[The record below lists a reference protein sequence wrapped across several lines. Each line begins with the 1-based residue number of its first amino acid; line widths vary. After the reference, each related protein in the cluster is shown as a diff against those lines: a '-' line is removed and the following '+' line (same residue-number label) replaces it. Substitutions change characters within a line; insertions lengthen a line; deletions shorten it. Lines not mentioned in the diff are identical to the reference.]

1 MTLFISPEHSESVQR
16 NGFSIEDPLIPLEE
30 ILGGEPPRD
39 GIPSID
45 SPIIILAAEAGWL
58 FPDSRII
65 GLDIEG
71 DILVYTLAI
80 LNWHEIVNDTVG
92 GVPVSSTFCHLC
104 GTGMAFLRDFDGAFT
119 TFGISGL
126 LYNRDLLLYDRKGKF
141 LWSQIMGQAVSGPR
155 KR

>member
-1 MTLFISPEHSESVQR
+1 MTLFISPEHSESAQR

-30 ILGGEPPRD
+30 ILGGGPPRD

-45 SPIIILAAEAGWL
+45 SPKFILAAEADWL

-71 DILVYTLAI
+71 DIRAYPLAI

-92 GVPVSSTFCHLC
+92 G
-104 GTGMAFLRDFDGAFT
+104 FLFQSHFAPSVEPSI
-119 TFGISGL
+119 GIL
-126 LYNRDLLLYDRKGKF
+126 LKN
-141 LWSQIMGQAVSGPR
+141 
-155 KR
+155 

>member
-1 MTLFISPEHSESVQR
+1 MFSSKRCKQNSRKHELFEVGGFRLPAFFLAGTLTLFISPEHSESAQR

-30 ILGGEPPRD
+30 ILGGGPPRD

-45 SPIIILAAEAGWL
+45 SPIFILAAEADWL

-71 DILVYTLAI
+71 DTRVYPLAI

-92 GVPVSSTFCHLC
+92 GVPVSITFCPLC
-104 GTGMAFLRDFDGAFT
+104 GT
-119 TFGISGL
+119 
-126 LYNRDLLLYDRKGKF
+126 
-141 LWSQIMGQAVSGPR
+141 
-155 KR
+155 